1 MNELQKAAI
10 EWATRVF
17 ETGIRESED
26 IKFAIKILEMSLTK
40 ELTPFYS
47 DDEH

>member
-26 IKFAIKILEMSLTK
+26 IKFAFKILEMSLAE
-40 ELTPFYS
+40 ELTPSIY